1 MHHNI
6 DAIQCGM
13 FANHKV
19 QITCECDIEQYF
31 ALRKQISPFKE
42 KFLIILTLKPS
53 FEDVLATF
61 VALKFT
67 QTSWTNTVTTNTH
80 RNNDHDTMFRPWFR
94 HCRPIPNLT
103 SWNNKNMLGCRYF
116 MNTIQRVTL
125 LVPANQWKRR
135 LTCTETSDFCRP
147 ALRETMSKSFETPR
161 YPSAEQQVVDALLWS
176 FFGPAF
182 LKQFLSLEHSTG
194 EHGEHG
200 SKFQRFNLL
209 GDIASHIST
218 WLTEDISSCIKHHFT
233 YKVCIQLSAF
243 FIFYHHHLSHKVA
256 IIPLDWICEN
266 SSISKTLA
274 YL

>member
-1 MHHNI
+1 
-6 DAIQCGM
+6 
-13 FANHKV
+13 
-19 QITCECDIEQYF
+19 
-31 ALRKQISPFKE
+31 
-42 KFLIILTLKPS
+42 
-53 FEDVLATF
+53 
-61 VALKFT
+61 
-67 QTSWTNTVTTNTH
+67 
-80 RNNDHDTMFRPWFR
+80 
-94 HCRPIPNLT
+94 
-103 SWNNKNMLGCRYF
+103 
-116 MNTIQRVTL
+116 
-125 LVPANQWKRR
+125 
-135 LTCTETSDFCRP
+135 
-147 ALRETMSKSFETPR
+147 MSKSFETPR

-233 YKVCIQLSAF
+233 YKACIQLSAF
-243 FIFYHHHLSHKVA
+243 IIFFHHHLSHKIA

-274 YL
+274 YLYCIFVSKWLGLTNQSIPSLIPPFATDGRHGRRKNTRCFRAQQRIGSPHVPTTSREHPWPATLQCKGWFFGKDNNLQWSARVSNDLVVGFHIIRQVTTHF